1 MGTTCFGEKSISV
14 KDNDNNIKV
23 KHTFNNNPNENNNI
37 ENSIINNQNIN
48 NNENINNIE
57 DNKNENKNNIKQ
69 NINDAQNMN
78 NDGSIK
84 DDNDFIKQKEVNP
97 YIREIS
103 IDQMQIIKNQ
113 MEKSVCKIKCNE
125 GSGTGFFCKIP
136 FPNFYNLLP
145 VLITNNHILNEEDLK
160 INNQIVLSI
169 NNDIFTYKINIDNS
183 RKIYTEKD
191 LYDITLIEIKESDG
205 INLNCFLEVDNEDEA
220 FDNETDVKKIYRNK
234 YVYVIH
240 YPNGDKVKYN
250 QGTILGI
257 EENNYTIQ
265 HKCNTKTGSSGCPII
280 NLSNFKVIGIHK
292 GTRKLSKC
300 NFGTLLREPLNLF
313 KKNFTIS
320 KEDDLNEIT
329 LIYEIQNDD
338 EIYRRDQGFQAFK
351 YIIEDNEVKV
361 TKVEDKEY
369 KSKYDESFELLID
382 EKSSPFKIFGE
393 KFVENNKNICKI
405 EISNKETELYSF
417 ISQIDITYY
426 ILEIKLKNLFN
437 VSNMSTML
445 CGLNDLK
452 SFPDISN

>member
-1 MGTTCFGEKSISV
+1 
-14 KDNDNNIKV
+14 
-23 KHTFNNNPNENNNI
+23 
-37 ENSIINNQNIN
+37 
-48 NNENINNIE
+48 
-57 DNKNENKNNIKQ
+57 
-69 NINDAQNMN
+69 
-78 NDGSIK
+78 
-84 DDNDFIKQKEVNP
+84 
-97 YIREIS
+97 
-103 IDQMQIIKNQ
+103 

-145 VLITNNHILNEEDLK
+145 VLITNNHILNEEALK

-169 NNDIFTYKINIDNS
+169 NNDLFTYKIYIDNS

-205 INLNCFLEVDNEDEA
+205 INLNCFLEIDNEDEA

-292 GTRKLSKC
+292 GTRKISKC

-313 KKNFTIS
+313 KKI
-320 KEDDLNEIT
+320 
-329 LIYEIQNDD
+329 
-338 EIYRRDQGFQAFK
+338 FQFQK
-351 YIIEDNEVKV
+351 RMI
-361 TKVEDKEY
+361 
-369 KSKYDESFELLID
+369 
-382 EKSSPFKIFGE
+382 
-393 KFVENNKNICKI
+393 
-405 EISNKETELYSF
+405 
-417 ISQIDITYY
+417 
-426 ILEIKLKNLFN
+426 
-437 VSNMSTML
+437 
-445 CGLNDLK
+445 
-452 SFPDISN
+452 